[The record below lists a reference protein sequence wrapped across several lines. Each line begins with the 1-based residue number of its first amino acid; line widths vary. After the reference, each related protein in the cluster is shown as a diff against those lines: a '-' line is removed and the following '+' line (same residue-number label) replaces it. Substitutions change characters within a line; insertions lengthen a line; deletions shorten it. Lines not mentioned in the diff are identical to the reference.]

1 MNYEFPIIER
11 IEDVLPAIAGRDE
24 FIVAEREGYTVI
36 NYNVGFADTFNI
48 DPDDVMENHGR
59 MIPKGLMR
67 RECRGLIFGTDGSL
81 MSRPFHKFFNLGE
94 REETQLHNIDF
105 SRPHVIMEKMD
116 GSMIRPI
123 WVRGDQREGDY
134 LAALRLATKMG
145 VTDTAVAAEAI
156 VTRAQMEW
164 MMIMFRQGVTP
175 LFEFISPENRIV
187 IEYDRAELVLLAMRV
202 NRTGEY
208 LDIREMDG
216 NEFFPVVPHYGSVDG
231 NIEEYIARQR
241 GRSGREGDI
250 IAFGNERYKFKNDW
264 YVRVHKIKDRIV
276 TDRHILALLLNGE
289 LDDVKAHLGQRDRDR
304 VDAYERRFHEAF
316 RAKLA
321 EMEGKAEALLGM
333 AGGDRKKLATVV
345 LPASGLPQSEWGFMF
360 NAANGK
366 NMNEMLMA
374 FVQNKLGGTTNY
386 NEMAK
391 FLGLAEDA
399 GEVAVE

>member
-24 FIVAEREGYTVI
+24 FIVAEREGYRVI

-48 DPDDVMENHGR
+48 DENDVMENHGR
-59 MIPKGLMR
+59 MIPKGVMR
-67 RECRGLIFGTDGSL
+67 RECRGLIFLTDGRL
-81 MSRPFHKFFNLGE
+81 MSRPFHKFFNVGE
-94 REETQLHNIDF
+94 RAETQPNVLDM
-105 SRPHVIMEKMD
+105 SQPHTVFEKMD

-123 WVRGDQREGDY
+123 WVGGR
-134 LAALRLATKMG
+134 LRLATKMG
-145 VTDTAVAAEAI
+145 VTDTAVEAERIA
-156 VTRAQMEW
+156 TESQMEW
-164 MMIMFRQGVTP
+164 MKIMFAQGVTP

-187 IEYDRAELVLLAMRV
+187 LEYARTELVLLAMRL

-208 LDIREMDG
+208 MDIREMDG

-231 NIEEYIARQR
+231 NVDEYIARQR
-241 GRSGREGDI
+241 GKAGREGDVI
-250 IAFGNERYKFKNDW
+250 RFDNGHMLKVKNDW
-264 YVRVHKIKDRIV
+264 YVRVHKVKDQIR

-289 LDDVKAHLGQRDRDR
+289 LDDVKAHIGQADRDR
-304 VDAYERRFHEAF
+304 VDAYERRFHDAF

-321 EMEGKAEALLGM
+321 EMEGKAAALLGM
-333 AGGDRKKLATVV
+333 AEGNRKTLATVV
-345 LPASGLPQSEWGFMF
+345 LPASGLPHSEWGFMF

-374 FVQNKLGGTTNY
+374 FVQSKLGGTTNY

-399 GEVAVE
+399 GEEEAAE

>member
-24 FIVAEREGYTVI
+24 FIVAEREGYLVI

-48 DPDDVMENHGR
+48 DENDVMENHGR
-59 MIPKGLMR
+59 MIPKGVMR
-67 RECRGLIFGTDGSL
+67 RECRGLIFLADGRL
-81 MSRPFHKFFNLGE
+81 MSRPFHKFFNVGE
-94 REETQLHNIDF
+94 RAETQPNVLDM
-105 SRPHVIMEKMD
+105 SQPHTVFEKMD

-123 WVRGDQREGDY
+123 WVGGR
-134 LAALRLATKMG
+134 LRLATKMG
-145 VTDTAVAAEAI
+145 VTDTAVEAERIA
-156 VTRAQMEW
+156 TESQMEW
-164 MMIMFRQGVTP
+164 MKIMFAQGVTP

-187 IEYDRAELVLLAMRV
+187 LEYDRKELVLLAMRL

-208 LDIREMDG
+208 MDIREMDG

-231 NIEEYIARQR
+231 NVDEYIARQR
-241 GRSGREGDI
+241 GKAGREGDVI
-250 IAFGNERYKFKNDW
+250 RFHNGHMLKVKNDW
-264 YVRVHKIKDRIV
+264 YVRVHKVKDQIR

-289 LDDVKAHLGQRDRDR
+289 LDDVKAHIGQADRDR
-304 VDAYERRFHEAF
+304 VDAYERRFHDAF

-321 EMEGKAEALLGM
+321 EMEGKAAALLGM
-333 AGGDRKKLATVV
+333 AEGNRKTLATVV
-345 LPASGLPQSEWGFMF
+345 LPASGLPHSEWGFMF

-374 FVQNKLGGTTNY
+374 FVQSKLGGTTNY

-399 GEVAVE
+399 GEKEAAE